1 VPARLRR
8 IELITGAE
16 RRRKW
21 SAEEKSEIVAESLAE
36 GAVVSEVARRHGLNP
51 QQLFGWRARLRAAVK
66 SSAPSSAATPAFVP
80 AIVEDE
86 PPSSAAPALPAAV
99 MAMGAAGV
107 TPASIEIALGGVIVR
122 VRGEAD
128 APRAEARS
136 VLAVRHQAA
145 AGTQLPCRPKG
156 TRLASFTIATGPRST
171 SVASRTARSLRFSA
185 ARHTVASSHPSPS
198 GAFAARGTNTGS
210 DVASPRGSW

>member
-1 VPARLRR
+1 MRRHRFDHSVDRSDDTKEVSVPARLRR

-128 APRAEARS
+128 PRALTA
-136 VLAVRHQAA
+136 VLKALRVR
-145 AGTQLPCRPKG
+145 P
-156 TRLASFTIATGPRST
+156 
-171 SVASRTARSLRFSA
+171 
-185 ARHTVASSHPSPS
+185 
-198 GAFAARGTNTGS
+198 
-210 DVASPRGSW
+210 

>member
-1 VPARLRR
+1 MSRHRFDHSVDRSDDTKEVSSPARLRR

-36 GAVVSEVARRHGLNP
+36 GAVVSEVARRHGLSP

-66 SSAPSSAATPAFVP
+66 GSAPSCDATPSFVP
-80 AIVEDE
+80 AIVEHE
-86 PPSSAAPALPAAV
+86 PPSPPAPALPAAV

-107 TPASIEIALGGVIVR
+107 APASIEIALGGVIVR

-128 APRAEARS
+128 PRALTA
-136 VLAVRHQAA
+136 VLKA
-145 AGTQLPCRPKG
+145 
-156 TRLASFTIATGPRST
+156 
-171 SVASRTARSLRFSA
+171 LRGRA
-185 ARHTVASSHPSPS
+185 
-198 GAFAARGTNTGS
+198 
-210 DVASPRGSW
+210 